1 MGNSV
6 TLILPAIVVAATA
19 LVVLLVDAFLPASR
33 RGLTAWVAAAGL
45 VASMAVAAGQWIKL
59 RGGVHLFE
67 RHAAA
72 GFGQMVGLDKYAVF
86 FVILF
91 GAVGLLAI
99 LLSDGYLVAHRS
111 ARGEFYALLLLVI
124 TGMIGMAVST
134 DVIALF
140 ISFELMSLPTYVL
153 AGWSRRDPR
162 SGEAALKYFINGAF
176 SSAILLFG
184 LALLYGL
191 TGATNY
197 VGIAAGLAHLPG
209 RDAAGV
215 AALVLVIA
223 GFGFK
228 VSAVPFHAWAPDVYE
243 GAPTPV
249 TAFMSV
255 GVKAGAFAGFLKLFV
270 VAAAPQWRTWADV
283 LIVIAVI
290 TMVVGNVL
298 ALPQRNLKRLFA
310 YSSIAHAGYLLLGL
324 IAVGR
329 SGTTDGSSA
338 VLVYL
343 GAYTFMNIGAF
354 GMLVY
359 LRNRRAFGYTLDE
372 VAGLGRSHPVASLG
386 LALFMLSLTG
396 IPPTAGFWGKFY
408 LFTAVV
414 NAHLT
419 WLAVVA
425 VVMSSVSAYYY
436 LRVVW
441 YMYFHEAPAAA
452 EEAGVAATGVP
463 LPAPGA
469 ASLAAVPEVGTSAA
483 LWVAAAGVLFIGVY
497 PGPLLWAA
505 QGAVRLIVGG

>member
-1 MGNSV
+1 M
-6 TLILPAIVVAATA
+6 VAAGS
-19 LVVLLVDAFLPASR
+19 LLVLLADAFLPDSR
-33 RGLTAWVAAAGL
+33 KGLTAWGAATVL
-45 VASMAVAAGQWIKL
+45 VVSIAVAAGQWITL
-59 RGGVHLFE
+59 SGGVHFYQ
-67 RHAAA
+67 RTAAS
-72 GFGQMVGLDKYAVF
+72 GFGQMVALDKYALF

-99 LLSDGYLVAHRS
+99 LLSDGYLAAHS
-111 ARGEFYALLLLVI
+111 APRGEFYALLLLVVA
-124 TGMIGMAVST
+124 GMIGMAVST

-153 AGWSRRDPR
+153 AGWARNDPR

-184 LALLYGL
+184 LAMLYGL

-197 VGIAAGLAHLPG
+197 AGIAVGLSHVPG
-209 RDAAGV
+209 GDAAAI

-223 GFGFK
+223 GFGCK
-228 VSAVPFHAWAPDVYE
+228 LSAVPFHAWAPDVYE

-270 VAAAPQWRTWADV
+270 VAAAPQWHTWADV
-283 LIVIAVI
+283 LIVVAVL

-298 ALPQRNLKRLFA
+298 ALPQRNLKRLLA

-324 IAVGR
+324 IAAGR

-343 GAYTFMNIGAF
+343 GAYTFMNLGAF

-359 LRNRRAFGYTLDE
+359 LRNRSAFGYTLEE
-372 VAGLGRSHPVASLG
+372 VGGLGRSRPMAALG
-386 LALFMLSLTG
+386 LSLFMLSLTG

-414 NAHLT
+414 DAHLT

-425 VVMSSVSAYYY
+425 VLMSAVSAFYY

-441 YMYFHEAPAAA
+441 YMYFREAAA
-452 EEAGVAATGVP
+452 EAGQDAAESPGGSLPVVAGAPDAAALAGASEMGTGVA
-463 LPAPGA
+463 
-469 ASLAAVPEVGTSAA
+469 
-483 LWVAAAGVLFIGVY
+483 LWIVAAGVLFIGIY

-505 QGAVRLIVGG
+505 QGAVRLILGG